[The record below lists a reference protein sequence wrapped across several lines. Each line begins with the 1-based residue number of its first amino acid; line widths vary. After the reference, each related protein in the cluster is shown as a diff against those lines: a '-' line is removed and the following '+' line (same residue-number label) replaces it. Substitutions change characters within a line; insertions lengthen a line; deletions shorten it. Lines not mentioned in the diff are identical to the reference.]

1 MENKRT
7 LLSALAS
14 VQAELKVGKGR
25 KNAYG
30 GFMYRSCA
38 DIFEGVKPLLVKH
51 GLLLT
56 VSDAIVEI
64 GGRIYVQATATVTCS
79 ENSGET
85 ISCSAY
91 AREPS
96 ERKGMDE
103 SQVTGS
109 ASSYARKY
117 ALGGL
122 FLIDDSVDP
131 DSPAANGK
139 ELAKALVDV
148 ERATSKEQLDACWN
162 AHPNLHSN
170 QNFIDIMNDKA
181 KAIQR

>member
-1 MENKRT
+1 MEGKRT

-14 VQAELKVGKGR
+14 VQADLKVGKGR
-25 KNAYG
+25 RNAYG

-38 DIFEGVKPLLVKH
+38 DIFEGVKPLLVKY

-79 ENSGET
+79 GDSSQS

-109 ASSYARKY
+109 ASQGSMR
-117 ALGGL
+117 
-122 FLIDDSVDP
+122 
-131 DSPAANGK
+131 
-139 ELAKALVDV
+139 
-148 ERATSKEQLDACWN
+148 
-162 AHPNLHSN
+162 
-170 QNFIDIMNDKA
+170 
-181 KAIQR
+181 

>member
-1 MENKRT
+1 MEEKRT

-14 VQAELKVGKGR
+14 VQADLKVGKGR
-25 KNAYG
+25 KNLYG

-38 DIFEGVKPLLVKH
+38 DIFEGVKPLLVKY

-79 ENSGET
+79 GDSSQS

-122 FLIDDSVDP
+122 SLIDDSVDP
-131 DSPAANGK
+131 DSPAANGQ
-139 ELAKALVDV
+139 ELAKALSDV

-162 AHPNLHSN
+162 SHPNLHSN
-170 QNFIDIMNDKA
+170 QNFIDIMNKKA
-181 KAIQR
+181 KTFQR